1 MTRLPIVAMLGI
13 VVLTG
18 RVLDRTT
25 GQGLPHVSVYV
36 GDASA
41 TTNASG
47 RFIVRHLKPGPTD
60 VTLKSDDV
68 PTQHYL
74 IRIGAGTTNHDFR
87 ACSTTLDYNCGTPA
101 LHDSGGGGSAG

>member
-1 MTRLPIVAMLGI
+1 MTRLPIATLLA
-13 VVLTG
+13 VLVLSG

-25 GQGLPHVSVYV
+25 GQGLPHVVV
-36 GDASA
+36 HAGAASA
-41 TTNASG
+41 TTDANG
-47 RFIVRHLKPGPTD
+47 RFSIHAVKAGMTD

-68 PTQHYL
+68 PAQHYS
-74 IRIGAGTTNHDFR
+74 IEIGAGTTHHDFR